1 MNGDL
6 YQNEKRIREQVCVW
20 VFGERVCFYV
30 REKEREREYV
40 CVCVCVSGCKESVRF
55 WVGKREQ
62 EQLVEPEKALYYKK
76 NEGNAFFIY

>member
-1 MNGDL
+1 M
-6 YQNEKRIREQVCVW
+6 
-20 VFGERVCFYV
+20 CFYV

-76 NEGNAFFIY
+76 MKETRFLFTRKVGFKVIDEIKLF